1 MDDDPV
7 KAFRSFDIDSAPAK
21 AEEFRQIINA
31 TDTDLDA
38 FRKHG
43 GKLLMYF
50 GWADPQLNP
59 RMGVEYYE
67 RVLATMGDSTGDFF
81 RLFMVPGMFH
91 CGGGVGTSQFDATTD
106 RHASLARLR
115 GPGGAGQSGAH
126 TPALRVSGGGKV

>member
-1 MDDDPV
+1 MGGKVDDDPV

-91 CGGGVGTSQFDATTD
+91 CGGV
-106 RHASLARLR
+106 
-115 GPGGAGQSGAH
+115 
-126 TPALRVSGGGKV
+126 